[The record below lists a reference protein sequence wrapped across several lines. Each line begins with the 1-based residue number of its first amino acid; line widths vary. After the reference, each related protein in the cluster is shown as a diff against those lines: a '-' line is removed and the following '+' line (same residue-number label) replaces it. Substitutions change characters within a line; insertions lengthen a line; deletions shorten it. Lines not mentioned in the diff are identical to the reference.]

1 MALEGGC
8 FCGAV
13 RYRVTGVPS
22 SPTICHCAD
31 CRRAAGAP
39 FVPWA
44 TFRTADFSYTAGQP
58 EEYRYEGRGRAFCG
72 RCGTPLT
79 FQTDD
84 SLDELDVTIG
94 SLDEP
99 QRVPPGD
106 HTWIADRLPWIH
118 LSDGLPT
125 FAAGRPA
132 SPDPMDAD

>member
-1 MALEGGC
+1 MTLEGGC

-44 TFRTADFSYTAGQP
+44 TFQLADFAYISGRPA
-58 EEYRYEGRGRAFCG
+58 EYHYEGRRRTFCG

-79 FQTDD
+79 FQADA
-84 SLDELDVTIG
+84 SPDELDVTIC

-99 QRVPPGD
+99 QRVAPRD
-106 HTWIADRLPWIH
+106 HTWVADRLPWVH

-125 FAAGRPA
+125 FATARPA
-132 SPDPMDAD
+132 APDQGDSD